1 MKDVTTFHQGAG
13 GVALRRVRAA
23 RAMCLS
29 LAVILSSGI
38 LSTGT
43 VTQVAR
49 AQFSTETKL
58 TASDASVG
66 SRFGQSVGLSG
77 NTAIIGA
84 HSDDDAAAG
93 AGAAYLFDVGT
104 GNELFKL
111 LASDAAA
118 SDSFGWSV
126 AISGNAAIV
135 GAPFDDDAGGGSGSA
150 YLFDVFTGNQLFK
163 PTASDAA
170 ERDSFGWSVAIND
183 GMAIVGAPFDDDAGN
198 TSGSAY
204 LFDVGTGSELFK
216 LTASDAAASDSFGW
230 SVAISGNTAI
240 VGALRNNAAYLF
252 DVTTGNELFK
262 LTAGDAAGGES
273 FGGSVAISGNI
284 AIVGAEADSDA
295 GTGSGSAYLYNVAT
309 GKELFKLTASDAAAF
324 DKFGISV
331 AISDGVAIV
340 GAEGAA
346 DNSGSAY
353 AFDVATGNQILKPTA
368 SDTALSD
375 RFGRSVAISGSAALI
390 GANGNDDGAGF
401 ESGSAYLFAS
411 TSLTSDLT
419 GNGFVDFE
427 DLTVLLANWNQQV
440 GSELG
445 NLVDPTNTPVNFE
458 DLTVLLAGWTGPGPA
473 GAPEAALAAEAVP
486 EPSGLML
493 AVAGLCGMGCWR
505 RRRART

>member
-1 MKDVTTFHQGAG
+1 MKDVTTFHQEVGR
-13 GVALRRVRAA
+13 VALRRGRAA

-93 AGAAYLFDVGT
+93 AG
-104 GNELFKL
+104 
-111 LASDAAA
+111 
-118 SDSFGWSV
+118 
-126 AISGNAAIV
+126 
-135 GAPFDDDAGGGSGSA
+135 
-150 YLFDVFTGNQLFK
+150 
-163 PTASDAA
+163 
-170 ERDSFGWSVAIND
+170 
-183 GMAIVGAPFDDDAGN
+183 
-198 TSGSAY
+198 
-204 LFDVGTGSELFK
+204 
-216 LTASDAAASDSFGW
+216 
-230 SVAISGNTAI
+230 
-240 VGALRNNAAYLF
+240 AAYLF

-411 TSLTSDLT
+411 TSLASDLT